1 MDREVTMTL
10 MSVSAVEVRRIYSL
24 AGRDCFYRNE
34 HQSTYLWGGGDNSLM
49 APAIPPR
56 PRKIKNPYLKLIS
69 TLHHLNL

>member
-34 HQSTYLWGGGDNSLM
+34 YQSTYLWGGGG
-49 APAIPPR
+49 
-56 PRKIKNPYLKLIS
+56 
-69 TLHHLNL
+69 